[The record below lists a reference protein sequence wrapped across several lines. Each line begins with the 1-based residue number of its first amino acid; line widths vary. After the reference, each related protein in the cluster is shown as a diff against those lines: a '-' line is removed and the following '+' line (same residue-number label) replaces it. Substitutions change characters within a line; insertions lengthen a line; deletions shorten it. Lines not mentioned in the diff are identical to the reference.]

1 MVYLLQNENSEH
13 QVLYCDHSKTMA
25 GSTSNTNLFRNEFR
39 TCFSLEFSDNK
50 AIWGSRSTWYFIV
63 RTFDCTAETLSTN
76 YPEYFL

>member
-13 QVLYCDHSKTMA
+13 QVLYCDYNKTLA
-25 GSTSNTNLFRNEFR
+25 HGTAHQNLFQTIFKS
-39 TCFSLEFSDNK
+39 CLSLEFRDNK
-50 AIWGSRSTWYFIV
+50 ATWGSRAAWYFIV